1 MTSMSVQTDF
11 SAKYGVKVL
20 TGIQVRMRDGVVLNV
35 RITRPD
41 KAERFPAIVEYTP
54 YRRLGLALPDYRE
67 ERPPLVPYLAERGYV
82 IVQFDVRGT
91 GSSSGYSTDIYS
103 DDERRD
109 GYDMVEWAAAQ
120 DWCTG
125 AVGMIGISYGAVVQ
139 WQVAVQSPP
148 HLKAL
153 AIRSAADNVFTEF
166 TNPGGC
172 IRPWLFEAYGPLMN
186 AFNFAP
192 PDPAIVGDRWND
204 IWRERLE
211 RSIPW
216 TLGYL
221 RHLLDGPYWS
231 ARSVAPDYRRV
242 TCPVLL
248 VEGWADWYATAEL
261 RAFQHLTVPKK
272 VLVGP
277 WGHSYPE
284 EGRTFPGPRI
294 DGRREYLKWFDR
306 WLKNIENGTMDE
318 PPVTVFVRR
327 WQTPS
332 LLCVE
337 EPGEWRGEEAWPPS
351 SVRMTDFF
359 LGSDGRLGAMPQEG
373 NESYEYRPSV
383 GIAAGRRGLGIT
395 APWGMPLDQRPDD
408 AYSLL
413 YDTAP
418 IAEPME
424 LLGEP
429 QAVLHVSS
437 TADVAYFH
445 VRLCEVAPDGTSR
458 LISAGGL
465 LATHRVS
472 HEHPQPLVPAQIY
485 ELRFSLR
492 HCAYALT
499 PGNRLR
505 VAIASAEFQNAWPT
519 GAPARNTVFRGPRHP
534 SRVVLPV
541 AASNRA
547 AALLH
552 FDDSP
557 IPPLRGMVPPTYA
570 MHHDLVADTVTCELA
585 NVDPNE
591 LNVSRYTVSNRD
603 PAATVIESSLRYR
616 PQLAGKAIEI
626 DASCHTA
633 SDATQYSHSSR
644 VEIRVEG
651 QLHFDKSWTETA
663 PRNGS

>member
-1 MTSMSVQTDF
+1 MPAKTDF

-41 KAERFPAIVEYTP
+41 SAERFPAIVEYTP
-54 YRRLGLALPDYRE
+54 YRRLGPALPDYRE
-67 ERPPLVPYLAERGYV
+67 EKPPVVPYLAERGYV

-109 GYDMVEWAAAQ
+109 GYDMIEWAAAQ

-139 WQVAVQSPP
+139 WQVAVQAPP
-148 HLKAL
+148 HLKAI
-153 AIRSAADNVFTEF
+153 AVRSAGDNVYTEF
-166 TNPGGC
+166 SNPGGC
-172 IRPWLFEAYGPLMN
+172 IRPWMFEAYGPLMN
-186 AFNFAP
+186 ALNFAP
-192 PDPAIVGDRWND
+192 PDQAIAGERWD
-204 IWRERLE
+204 SIWRERLE
-211 RSIPW
+211 RSLPW

-221 RHLLDGPYWS
+221 RNLVDGPYWRD
-231 ARSVAPDYRRV
+231 RSVAPDYGRV

-248 VEGWADWYATAEL
+248 VEGWADWYSTAEL

-272 VLVGP
+272 VLIGP

-284 EGRTFPGPRI
+284 EGRTCPGPRI

-306 WLKNIENGTMDE
+306 WLKNIDNGTMDE

-327 WQTPS
+327 WTAPT
-332 LLCVE
+332 LLCLE
-337 EPGEWRGEEAWPPS
+337 EPGEWRSGMAWPPS
-351 SVRMTDFF
+351 GVRMTEFF
-359 LGSDGRLGAMPQEG
+359 LGSDGRLGATPQDG
-373 NESYEYRPSV
+373 GDSYEYRPSV
-383 GIAAGRRGLGIT
+383 GLAAGRRGLGIT
-395 APWGMPLDQRPDD
+395 APWGMPIDQRPDD

-418 IAEPME
+418 VAETME

-437 TADVAYFH
+437 TAQVAYFH
-445 VRLCEVAPDGTSR
+445 VRLCEVAPDGASR

-465 LATHRVS
+465 LATHRIS
-472 HEHPQPLVPAQIY
+472 HERPQPLAPGQIY
-485 ELRFSLR
+485 ELCFPLR

-505 VAIASAEFQNAWPT
+505 VAVASAEFQNAWPT
-519 GAPARNTVFRGPRHP
+519 GEPARNTVFRGPRYP
-534 SRVVLPV
+534 SRVVLPI
-541 AASNRA
+541 AGSKRGAPTP
-547 AALLH
+547 H
-552 FDDSP
+552 FEDSP
-557 IPPLRGMVPPTYA
+557 IAALRGMPAPIYA
-570 MHHDLVADTVTCELA
+570 IHHDLVADTVTCEMA
-585 NVDPNE
+585 NADQNE
-591 LNVSRYTVSNRD
+591 LNVSRYTVFNRD
-603 PAATVIESSLRYR
+603 PAATVIESSLRYHPPR
-616 PQLAGKAIEI
+616 AGKTMQI
-626 DASCHTA
+626 DATCRTS
-633 SDATQYSHSSR
+633 SDATHYSHTSR

-651 QLHFDKSWTETA
+651 QLHFDKSWTETV
-663 PRNGS
+663 PRNWS